1 MRFDYLN
8 VQQHNGVARITVS
21 RPDKLN
27 ALNAATITELDEA
40 IAALLV
46 RQEIGALIITG
57 SGEKAFIAGADIAE
71 LRALSVPDA
80 ERFAARGQAL
90 MRRIETASI
99 PVIAAI
105 NGFALGGGLELAL
118 ACHIRYA
125 SDNARLGL
133 PEIKLGLIPGFGGT
147 QRLPRAVG
155 RARAIEMMLS
165 GEPVDARTAQLDGLV
180 QTVVA
185 QNELLTTA
193 TALAERLANQAPV
206 ARARILASVDAGL
219 DLPLERAMELE
230 RSNFTICCATE
241 DMKEGTSAFLE
252 RRAPSFKGR

>member
-1 MRFDYLN
+1 MNFDFLN
-8 VQQHNGVARITVS
+8 VEHHDGVARITVS

-27 ALNAATITELDEA
+27 ALNAATIAELDGA
-40 IAALLV
+40 IASLV
-46 RQEIGALIITG
+46 GQSDIGALVITG
-57 SGEKAFIAGADIAE
+57 AGNKAFIAGADIAE
-71 LRALSVPDA
+71 LRGLSALDA

-90 MRRIETASI
+90 MRRIETASV
-99 PVIAAI
+99 PVVAAI

-125 SDNARLGL
+125 SENARLGL

-147 QRLPRAVG
+147 QRLPRAIG

-165 GEPVDARTAQLDGLV
+165 GEPVDARTAERDGLV
-180 QTVVA
+180 QAVVA
-185 QNELLTTA
+185 PDELLPKA
-193 TALAERLANQAPV
+193 TALAERLAVQAPI
-206 ARARILASVDAGL
+206 ARERILSSIDRGM
-219 DLPLERAMELE
+219 DLPLERSLELE
-230 RSNFTICCATE
+230 RSNFTVCCATA